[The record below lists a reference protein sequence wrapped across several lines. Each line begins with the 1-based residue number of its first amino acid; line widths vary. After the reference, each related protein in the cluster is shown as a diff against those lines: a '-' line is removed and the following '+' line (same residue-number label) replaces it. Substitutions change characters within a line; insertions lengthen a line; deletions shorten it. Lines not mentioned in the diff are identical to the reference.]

1 LSGPKLDH
9 ACSDLKNVTAAA
21 VRCSGGAASIALS
34 SALAQIAPWAYAPTW
49 RTCSA
54 LRELAGVSAADP
66 VTGPYDIIVT
76 IETPDSRDIGRL
88 VMNEIHGVAGIKR
101 TVTCLAI

>member
-1 LSGPKLDH
+1 MQ
-9 ACSDLKNVTAAA
+9 A
-21 VRCSGGAASIALS
+21 R
-34 SALAQIAPWAYAPTW
+34 AYVLIEAEAGQVGSVI
-49 RTCSA
+49 SA
-54 LRELAGVSAADP
+54 LRELKGVSAADP

-76 IETPDSRDIGRL
+76 IETPDPRDIGRL

>member
-1 LSGPKLDH
+1 MQ
-9 ACSDLKNVTAAA
+9 A
-21 VRCSGGAASIALS
+21 R
-34 SALAQIAPWAYAPTW
+34 AYVLIEAEAGQVGSVI
-49 RTCSA
+49 SA

-76 IETPDSRDIGRL
+76 IETPDPRDIGRL